1 MQKFRVFNVSD
12 RSARPIPQF
21 LPLIPSTYINYGNYD
36 DPKAMLTALNFLTGA
51 FRPHPDEDVKTHSAL
66 GLLTN
71 GNEFIN
77 GLSHSLQS
85 DYEASQAIIQQS
97 KFPIPRFTLGKLV
110 LIPNE

>member
-12 RSARPIPQF
+12 RSAPQY
-21 LPLIPSTYINYGNYD
+21 LPLILSTYINYGNYD

-51 FRPHPDEDVKTHSAL
+51 FRPHSDEDVKTHSAL

-97 KFPIPRFTLGKLV
+97 KFSIPRFTLGKLV